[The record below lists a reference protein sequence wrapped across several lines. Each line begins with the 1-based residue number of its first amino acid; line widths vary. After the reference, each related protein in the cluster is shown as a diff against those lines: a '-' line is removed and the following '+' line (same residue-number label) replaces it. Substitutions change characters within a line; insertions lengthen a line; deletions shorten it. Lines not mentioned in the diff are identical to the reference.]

1 MQHAKRMVLV
11 DEREYEEMKKHA
23 PVNTQDD
30 QFKQLFDRYVY
41 EKLWKNTP
49 SDASKSY
56 LSSKLQTQL
65 GSSELADDVK
75 AKQHH
80 QTLSRLLN
88 QQQLI
93 KPDTEY
99 IDEPTPTP
107 PKPVLQK
114 KRRKPD
120 TPVTLSSLFEEA
132 ATPRRT
138 KRKTVKA
145 FKWSRF
151 NDE

>member
-1 MQHAKRMVLV
+1 MQHTKRMVLV
-11 DEREYEEMKKHA
+11 DEREYNEMKKHT

-41 EKLWKNTP
+41 EKLWKDTP
-49 SDASKSY
+49 TDASKSY

-65 GSSELADDVK
+65 GSSELTDDVK
-75 AKQHH
+75 AKHHH
-80 QTLSRLLN
+80 QTLFRLLN
-88 QQQLI
+88 QQQPI
-93 KPDTEY
+93 IPEH

-107 PKPVLQK
+107 LPPKPVLHK
-114 KRRKPD
+114 KRRKPA

-132 ATPRRT
+132 PTPRRT